1 MMELI
6 QKTTTFHKNVEHKF
20 DSCMPKE
27 INIYNQAELIKKS
40 TDYSF
45 INFNQ
50 DKGELGIAFH
60 LEGDLD
66 GFILCLL
73 KTSGP
78 EFQNKGQH
86 IESLFKE
93 SMNIL
98 LGRFLTE
105 LEDETNLMSLI
116 TYPRPLTRQHID
128 ELQKINL
135 KNEISFQVNYDLVT
149 TLYDLPC
156 KILFCAHKRNENQ
169 EV

>member
-1 MMELI
+1 MMELV
-6 QKTTTFHKNVEHKF
+6 QKNKNSNKSTEFMF

-27 INIYNQAELIKKS
+27 LNVYNQAELLKTSAKYNS
-40 TDYSF
+40 

-50 DKGELGIAFH
+50 EKGEIGIVFH

-73 KTSGP
+73 KIDNPYTTSK
-78 EFQNKGQH
+78 NQH
-86 IESLFKE
+86 IKSLFTE

-116 TYPRPLTRQHID
+116 TYPRLLTKQHME
-128 ELQKINL
+128 ELRKINL
-135 KNEISFQVNYDLVT
+135 SGEISFQVNYDLIT
-149 TLYDLPC
+149 PLYDLPC
-156 KILFCAHKRNENQ
+156 KIFFCAHKRNENK